1 MSVHSEPLDELKVLD
16 PHHYAQ
22 GGYPHAEWARL
33 RRESPVHY
41 FPTAAAEPF
50 WALTKHEDIVWV
62 SKQPERFLNAPRL
75 IVPSTAE
82 QRDQEFPV
90 RMLLNMDNPDHKVYR
105 DLMRGKFTPQ
115 ALRKMP
121 LDVEGI
127 AREIVDGI
135 DTHGAEAEI
144 DFVDKVAAFL
154 PIAVIADLLG
164 VPRSDW
170 RTLFRWTNETI
181 GAQDPEYQVVGE
193 TPLETSQRAR
203 LELFKYF
210 VDLIAARRAN
220 PRDDIV
226 SHLANAKVDGKHLPD
241 LELLSY
247 FFLLV
252 LAGNETTRNATSGG
266 LMAFIENPGEWRA
279 LRRNP
284 ALLDSAVEEVLRWT
298 SPVIQFARTPVEDFE
313 LRGRK
318 IRAGERLCLF
328 YPSGNRDEDVFEE
341 PGRFR
346 IDRNP
351 NRHIAFGIGEHFCLG
366 ANVARLELRLIY
378 RELLDRMDWMELAAP
393 PERLVSTVVGGVKH
407 LRIRYRTVPRA
418 A

>member
-1 MSVHSEPLDELKVLD
+1 MSLHPDSLDELKVLD
-16 PHHYAQ
+16 PHVFAEA
-22 GGYPHAEWARL
+22 GYPHKAWARL
-33 RRESPVHY
+33 RREAPVHY
-41 FPTAAAEPF
+41 FERGAAEPF

-75 IVPSTAE
+75 VVPTTSD
-82 QRDQEFPV
+82 QRDQELPV
-90 RMLLNMDNPDHKVYR
+90 RMLLNMDNPEHKIYR

-121 LDVEGI
+121 LDVENI
-127 AREIVDGI
+127 AREIVDEI
-135 DTHGAEAEI
+135 DTGGAEAEI
-144 DFVDKVAAFL
+144 DFVEKVAAFL

-164 VPRSDW
+164 IPRSDW
-170 RTLFRWTNETI
+170 RMLFRWTNETI
-181 GAQDPEYQVVGE
+181 GAQDPEYQIEGE
-193 TPLETSQRAR
+193 TPLQTSERAR

-210 VDLIAARRAN
+210 VDLIAQRRAN
-220 PRDDIV
+220 PEDDIV
-226 SHLANAKVDGKHLPD
+226 SHLANAKVNGKHLPD

-266 LMAFIENPGEWRA
+266 LMAFIENPGEWQR
-279 LRRNP
+279 LRKDP
-284 ALLDSAVEEVLRWT
+284 SLLDSAVEEILRWT

-313 LRGRK
+313 LRGKR

-328 YPSGNRDEDVFEE
+328 YPSANRDEDIFDE
-341 PGRFR
+341 PMRFR
-346 IDRNP
+346 IDRDP

-378 RELLDRMDWMELAAP
+378 RELLQRLDRLELAAP
-393 PERLVSTVVGGVKH
+393 PERLVSSIVGGVKH
-407 LRIRYRTVPRA
+407 LRIRYRTVKRA

>member
-1 MSVHSEPLDELKVLD
+1 
-16 PHHYAQ
+16 
-22 GGYPHAEWARL
+22 
-33 RRESPVHY
+33 
-41 FPTAAAEPF
+41 
-50 WALTKHEDIVWV
+50 
-62 SKQPERFLNAPRL
+62 
-75 IVPSTAE
+75 
-82 QRDQEFPV
+82 
-90 RMLLNMDNPDHKVYR
+90 MDNPDHKIYR

-121 LDVEGI
+121 LDVERI
-127 AREIVDGI
+127 AREIVDEI
-135 DTHGAEAEI
+135 DTKGAEAEI

-181 GAQDPEYQVVGE
+181 GAQDAEYQVAGE
-193 TPLETSQRAR
+193 TPFETAQRAR
-203 LELFKYF
+203 IELFKYF
-210 VDLIAARRAN
+210 VDLIAERRAK
-220 PRDDIV
+220 PREDIV
-226 SHLANAKVDGKHLPD
+226 SHLANAKLNGKHLPD

-266 LMAFIENPGEWRA
+266 LMAFIENPDAWRA
-279 LRRNP
+279 LRQNP
-284 ALLDSAVEEVLRWT
+284 TLLDSAVEEVLRWT

-328 YPSGNRDEDVFEE
+328 YPSANRDEDVFED
-341 PGRFR
+341 PNRFR

-366 ANVARLELRLIY
+366 ANVARWELRLIY
-378 RELLDRMDWMELAAP
+378 RELLARVDWMELAAP
-393 PERLVSTVVGGVKH
+393 PERLVSTIVGGVKH
-407 LRIRYRTVPRA
+407 LRIRYRTIPKA